1 LWLLELPVTFTSTT
15 LVQIPNGK
23 LVSPAVGN
31 PGTWAQQGTNAITV
45 YLDVLGTLDEPS
57 PANDNDLI
65 ERMSA

>member
-1 LWLLELPVTFTSTT
+1 MTFTSTT

-23 LVSPAVGN
+23 LVSPAVGLN

-45 YLDVLGTLDEPS
+45 YSDVLGTLDEPS
-57 PANDNDLI
+57 PANDNNLI

>member
-1 LWLLELPVTFTSTT
+1 L
-15 LVQIPNGK
+15 
-23 LVSPAVGN
+23 N

-45 YLDVLGTLDEPS
+45 YSDVLGTLDEPS